1 MKHSVKVI
9 VILLSLFFISQ
20 LVGIAVI
27 SSYSPKIVQVTTS
40 EGVFSNITFYN
51 LPYGTEPP
59 QDTSPKYNLISM
71 VIAIFIGVALVLLLM
86 KYKVALF
93 LRYWFLFVIIIALA
107 IAINSFFL
115 GMNNS
120 SLIALA
126 IAIPLAVIKVFK
138 RNIIVH
144 NATEVL
150 IYPGIAAIFSPLFNV
165 TTMSIFLIIISAYD
179 MYAVWHA
186 GFMQKMA
193 KYQINEVRVF
203 SGLMIPYIG
212 KKERLLIDKFKKL
225 GKLSQLRKKIKIN
238 MAILGGGDIVM
249 PIILSGVVL
258 RAFGVWASLIVA
270 IGATLA
276 LATLFYFSEKGKFYP
291 AMPFITCGLFLA
303 LLVIYLITIF

>member
-59 QDTSPKYNLISM
+59 QDTSPKYNLISI